1 MTNNQKILENE
12 YKKLYG
18 TGYELISKME
28 GFSIGKAV
36 GKSKDGIIKPVEG
49 KKVKFIGDRGR
60 EVGELVNNQNRGMG
74 KSKTK
79 KLDVLVESQ
88 IDKEDQEKDREK
100 IIWNGLISK
109 WKRILAEDPKSIIEE
124 DNAYDEE
131 LKLEEV
137 ELITQNDE
145 KLTREL
151 GIKKQTETT
160 LGFNVDLI
168 RKLNSRSMV
177 ELYNEESHWI
187 KNKLQFANS
196 QIQNIELKLDLLAHE
211 SVKINTISKE
221 IEKKQ
226 TLFSNFNK
234 KFMSIINSKK
244 KKINLEDV
252 RNIINLMKEYSKTST
267 FFSIENFYLTSLK
280 QIIQEYT
287 IKNNFFKNLKIESIL
302 IDTDEYLNSFI
313 KPLEEKSFPISTF
326 TDKKFK
332 QIPINQKFINETL
345 SDGTINDKF
354 FGNRSFKEFNQ
365 TFETK
370 LIEEKANISGLQ
382 IKYKLKYFKQK
393 VILKNLEYLV
403 SHQSTLY
410 DFDSLLKMLKI
421 IFCLEIFDNCSLM
434 DKFFAK
440 FFEPEF
446 FRKINSFKF
455 GDQLLIQTNEIWDVI
470 CLINSERLFKKI
482 SLVLSEKIFRKLSKN
497 KNQFKKEETWEQL
510 VKFFNFLTSR
520 DRKYIIYMVLF
531 PRLMYYLT
539 EEKFI
544 GNKYQYQIIENIVK
558 YQSFFL
564 NKQEYS
570 NFLKERIKICISRNI
585 LYEQDKNKKTKT
597 NWYLLKV

>member
-88 IDKEDQEKDREK
+88 IDKEDQEKDMEK

-244 KKINLEDV
+244 KK
-252 RNIINLMKEYSKTST
+252 
-267 FFSIENFYLTSLK
+267 
-280 QIIQEYT
+280 
-287 IKNNFFKNLKIESIL
+287 L
-302 IDTDEYLNSFI
+302 I
-313 KPLEEKSFPISTF
+313 
-326 TDKKFK
+326 
-332 QIPINQKFINETL
+332 
-345 SDGTINDKF
+345 
-354 FGNRSFKEFNQ
+354 
-365 TFETK
+365 
-370 LIEEKANISGLQ
+370 
-382 IKYKLKYFKQK
+382 
-393 VILKNLEYLV
+393 
-403 SHQSTLY
+403 
-410 DFDSLLKMLKI
+410 
-421 IFCLEIFDNCSLM
+421 
-434 DKFFAK
+434 
-440 FFEPEF
+440 
-446 FRKINSFKF
+446 
-455 GDQLLIQTNEIWDVI
+455 
-470 CLINSERLFKKI
+470 
-482 SLVLSEKIFRKLSKN
+482 
-497 KNQFKKEETWEQL
+497 
-510 VKFFNFLTSR
+510 
-520 DRKYIIYMVLF
+520 
-531 PRLMYYLT
+531 
-539 EEKFI
+539 
-544 GNKYQYQIIENIVK
+544 
-558 YQSFFL
+558 
-564 NKQEYS
+564 
-570 NFLKERIKICISRNI
+570 
-585 LYEQDKNKKTKT
+585 
-597 NWYLLKV
+597 